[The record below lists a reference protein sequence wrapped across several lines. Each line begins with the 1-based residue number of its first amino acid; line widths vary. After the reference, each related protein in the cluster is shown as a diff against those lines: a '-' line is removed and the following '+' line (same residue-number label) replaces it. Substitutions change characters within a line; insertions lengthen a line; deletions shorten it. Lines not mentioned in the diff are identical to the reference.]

1 MKDKNFFLYC
11 FVGFISSLITSLLLN
26 SRPFIEKTFKNFK
39 IKGIINMNFPE
50 GFYLQ
55 APLDRQGVFYIWK
68 ISLF

>member
-1 MKDKNFFLYC
+1 MGNFIKIL
-11 FVGFISSLITSLLLN
+11 SSTFN
-26 SRPFIEKTFKNFK
+26 FIEKTFKNFK